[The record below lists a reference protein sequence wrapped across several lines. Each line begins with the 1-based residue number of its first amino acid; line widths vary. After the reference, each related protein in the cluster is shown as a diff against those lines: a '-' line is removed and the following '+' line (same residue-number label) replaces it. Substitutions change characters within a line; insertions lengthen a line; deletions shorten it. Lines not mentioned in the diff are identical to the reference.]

1 MKKLISKTRSSDWI
15 YIVIGTALM
24 ALSTNLFYSPA
35 GMVPGGFTGL
45 AMVIDRLAFNTLSVH
60 IPLWL
65 GNMVL
70 NIPLILFSIMIR
82 GWQFLK
88 RTFFA
93 SLLFSFWLY
102 VLPEYA
108 LSKGD
113 LFLTAV
119 IGGAVM
125 GLGLGFVFFG
135 KATTGGTDTLA
146 ALVQHY
152 FPHISVAKIMPAI
165 DAVVIL
171 LSIWIFGLRVSLYA
185 VLTVVLSGYI
195 ADGLI
200 SLFRNAYLVYII
212 SNRHTEIAHQVMAT
226 MDRGV
231 TLLPATGMYTTEER
245 PVLFCAVSR
254 KQAVILKDIVYE
266 NDPGAFLIMTDAN
279 EIRGEGFR
287 LYSKEEL

>member
-1 MKKLISKTRSSDWI
+1 MQKLIGKTKSSEWI

-24 ALSTNLFYSPA
+24 ALSANLFYSPA

-45 AMVIDRLAFNTLSVH
+45 AMVIDSLAAEFFSVH

-65 GNMVL
+65 GNIIL
-70 NIPLILFSIMIR
+70 NIPLILFSIRIR
-82 GWQFLK
+82 GWRFLK

-93 SLLFSFWLY
+93 SLLFSGWMFI
-102 VLPEYA
+102 LPEYA
-108 LSKGD
+108 LSGND

-125 GLGLGFVFFG
+125 GLGLGFVLFG

-146 ALVQHY
+146 ALIQHY

-171 LSIWIFGLRVSLYA
+171 LSIFIFGMRVSLYA
-185 VLTVVLSGYI
+185 VLTVILSGRI

-212 SNRHTEIAHQVMAT
+212 SSRHNEIAGQVM
-226 MDRGV
+226 MNMNRGV

-254 KQAVILKDIVYE
+254 KQAVTLKDIVYE
-266 NDPGAFLIMTDAN
+266 TDPNAFLIMTDAN

-287 LYSKEEL
+287 LYSKEEF